1 MSCAQRLA
9 DLGCRRIEIDLTVQ
23 QFSRQVKAMK
33 AILKYVVG
41 ALACGVLQQTLVVAA
56 AQERRPRIAV
66 ETPGPAET
74 TQSGKADGAWSPALT
89 GERRPLYRLRRS
101 DVIEIDFTF
110 APEFNQTVSV
120 LPDGFIM
127 LRDVPE
133 LYAAG
138 ATVPELRAAING
150 AYGATLHD
158 PEVTIAIKDFERPY
172 FIVSGQVSHA
182 GKYELRADTT
192 VTEALAIAGG
202 FTEQA
207 KHSQV
212 LLLRRISDQVAE
224 AHLLNVKH
232 MMNSRNLSE
241 DVHLEPGDLIF
252 VPQNTISKVRRYLP
266 TSSLSLYSTPT
277 QF

>member
-1 MSCAQRLA
+1 M
-9 DLGCRRIEIDLTVQ
+9 
-23 QFSRQVKAMK
+23 MN

-41 ALACGVLQQTLVVAA
+41 ALSCCVLQQTLVVAA
-56 AQERRPRIAV
+56 AQEQRPSVAV
-66 ETPGPAET
+66 ETSGLAET
-74 TQSGKADGAWSPALT
+74 TQSGKADGTWSPALT

-101 DVIEIDFTF
+101 DVIEIGFAF

-127 LRDVPE
+127 LRGLPD

-138 ATVPELRAAING
+138 ATVPELRAAIKG
-150 AYGATLHD
+150 AYAATLHD
-158 PEVTIAIKDFERPY
+158 PEVTIVLKDFDRPY
-172 FIVSGQVSHA
+172 FTVSGQVMHA

-192 VTEALAIAGG
+192 VTEAVAIAGG

-212 LLLRRISDQVAE
+212 LVFRRVSDQVAE

-232 MMNSRNLSE
+232 MMNSRNLTE
-241 DVHLEPGDLIF
+241 DIHLRPGDLIF
-252 VPQNTISKVRRYLP
+252 VPQNTISKIRRYLP